1 MKTIKETIYII
12 FFKNKSDDSVLY
24 VMDSF
29 DGKKLFTKL
38 DETANVGNIFNIK
51 MYTGA
56 QLSYVACGQDVPKDI
71 GKLDV
76 QEIAKQLL
84 GGKGGK

>member
-38 DETANVGNIFNIK
+38 DEVE
-51 MYTGA
+51 
-56 QLSYVACGQDVPKDI
+56 
-71 GKLDV
+71 KLL
-76 QEIAKQLL
+76 EE
-84 GGKGGK
+84 KGF